1 MIKLRLRR
9 MGKKRQPH
17 YRIVAAEASWPRD
30 GRFLEVIGY
39 YNPRTDPYTLEVNT
53 ERARWWLEHG
63 AQPTDTVRA
72 LLVRAGVL
80 PPRESTK
87 GATPATS
94 HPAGETVSTEPQ
106 GRGA

>member
-9 MGKKRQPH
+9 MGKKKQPH
-17 YRIVAAEASWPRD
+17 YRIVAAEARWPRD
-30 GRFLEVIGY
+30 GRFIEVIGY
-39 YNPRTDPYTLEVNT
+39 YNPRTEPYTLEVNV

-80 PPRESTK
+80 PPRQK
-87 GATPATS
+87 GEGAPQRPAPEAPAAATDSQDQA
-94 HPAGETVSTEPQ
+94 
-106 GRGA
+106 

>member
-17 YRIVAAEASWPRD
+17 YRIVAAEARWPRD
-30 GRFLEVIGY
+30 GRFIEVIGY
-39 YNPRTDPYTLEVNT
+39 YNPRTDPYTLEVNV

-80 PPRESTK
+80 PPRQQNEAK
-87 GATPATS
+87 R
-94 HPAGETVSTEPQ
+94 ETAETAQSE
-106 GRGA
+106 A

>member
-9 MGKKRQPH
+9 MGKKKQPH
-17 YRIVAAEASWPRD
+17 YRIVAAEARWPRD
-30 GRFLEVIGY
+30 GRFIEVIGY
-39 YNPRTDPYTLEVNT
+39 YNPRTDPYTLEVNV

-80 PPRESTK
+80 PPRQ
-87 GATPATS
+87 
-94 HPAGETVSTEPQ
+94 AGQGTVQQARPEASTESANQ
-106 GRGA
+106 ESNA